1 MPLVWVAIL
10 DLPYIS
16 PCSRPFHWVDHV
28 VVVAAAAVL
37 VENGDNDDD
46 DGNFVVVEEEAAP
59 LLLLSFS
66 SPPPH
71 NVVIPANGLITNPN
85 GKSPHLR
92 SVALSIGK
100 LWTVLLIIRGETM
113 TLCRYSVL
121 VFVDDTKY
129 RESEGGGGDIVIFIV
144 AVAVEEEDD
153 DGNDGGG

>member
-16 PCSRPFHWVDHV
+16 PCSRPFHWVDHA
-28 VVVAAAAVL
+28 VVVAAAL
-37 VENGDNDDD
+37 VENGDNDGDD
-46 DGNFVVVEEEAAP
+46 DNFFVVVEEGAP
-59 LLLLSFS
+59 LLLLFT
-66 SPPPH
+66 PPLPH
-71 NVVIPANGLITNPN
+71 RVVIPANGLITNPN

-121 VFVDDTKY
+121 VFVDDTTY
-129 RESEGGGGDIVIFIV
+129 RESEGGGGDIAIFIV

>member
-37 VENGDNDDD
+37 VENGDNDGDD
-46 DGNFVVVEEEAAP
+46 DNFFVVVEEGAP
-59 LLLLSFS
+59 LLLLFT
-66 SPPPH
+66 PPLPH
-71 NVVIPANGLITNPN
+71 RVVIPANGLITNPN

-121 VFVDDTKY
+121 VFVDDTTY
-129 RESEGGGGDIVIFIV
+129 RESEGGGGDIAIFIV